1 MPYWHGWH
9 IAFHMDGQAVDIRG
23 LYYFVRIAELGS
35 ITRASVH
42 LNVAQPALSRHVQ
55 RLEER
60 LGVPLLV
67 RESRGIRLTD
77 AGQQLQEHAARIL
90 RELQRAEDEVR
101 GSAASPSG
109 KVVLGVTPTLCP
121 VITPRLF
128 ADIRETHP
136 RIELKI
142 AESSSVPLLDWLVEG
157 RIDLAVVTEP
167 APSRRLSI
175 HPLAEEEMVL
185 ASTPGARRD
194 GPVGPDDLDGA
205 SLILSDG
212 LRTILETLLP
222 SPMLTRQV
230 VLELNSIETI
240 RIMVR
245 QGTGELILPLSV
257 LQADADPNRLSA
269 HRIGKAG
276 LYRKLALVHTATRR
290 VSAAGQAVMASVRA
304 IFAELD
310 ERGAF
315 GLEQTAQDQSAAV

>member
-1 MPYWHGWH
+1 MTSG
-9 IAFHMDGQAVDIRG
+9 AVDIRG

-35 ITRASVH
+35 ITRASAH

-60 LGVPLLV
+60 LGVSLLV

-77 AGQQLQEHAARIL
+77 AGQQLQEHASRIL
-90 RELQRAEDEVR
+90 RELQRAEEEVR

-109 KVVLGVTPTLCP
+109 KVILGVTPTLCP

-142 AESSSVPLLDWLVEG
+142 AESASVPLVDWLIEG
-157 RIDLAVVTEP
+157 RVDLAVVTEP

-175 HPLAEEEMVL
+175 HPLAQEEMVL
-185 ASTPGARRD
+185 ATARGSRRD
-194 GPVGPDDLDGA
+194 GPVDPGDLDGA
-205 SLILSDG
+205 PLILSDG

-222 SPMLTRQV
+222 SPMLARQV
-230 VLELNSIETI
+230 ILELNSIETI

-245 QGTGELILPLSV
+245 QGTGESILPLSV
-257 LQADADPNRLSA
+257 LQADSEPNRLSA
-269 HRIGKAG
+269 HRIGEAG
-276 LYRKLALVHTATRR
+276 LFRKLALVHAATRR
-290 VSAAGQAVMASVRA
+290 LSAAGQAVMASVRA
-304 IFAELD
+304 IFADLD

-315 GLEQTAQDQSAAV
+315 GLEGAVRLHREAV